1 MPELL
6 QPATPLG
13 GRCASVDQLSSMP
26 LLVTHGSDDATTPAT
41 LGQESA
47 RSFEQW
53 RGAPLDFRLL
63 QGDGHEISGQ
73 CQEAVR
79 SFLHEYLS

>member
-13 GRCASVDQLSSMP
+13 ARCAAVDQLSDVP
-26 LLVTHGSDDATTPAT
+26 LLVTHGSDDGVTPAAI
-41 LGQESA
+41 GQQSA
-47 RSFEQW
+47 RAYEQW
-53 RGAPLDFRLL
+53 RGAPLDFRVL

-79 SFLHEYLS
+79 SFLHEHLS

>member
-1 MPELL
+1 M
-6 QPATPLG
+6 LG
-13 GRCASVDQLSSMP
+13 GAPLNFPVYLQGRLS
-26 LLVTHGSDDATTPAT
+26 D
-41 LGQESA
+41 
-47 RSFEQW
+47 RQW

-79 SFLHEYLS
+79 SFLHEHLS